1 MSGEMIGILIG
12 SLIALAGTFITSVVA
27 IAMSKE
33 QYKQELRKAFIQK
46 KVDAYTHVCQ
56 VILAIKND
64 LLTKTVSSA
73 GLNWTAQS
81 INKLADVCI
90 TEGLWIDEEDSKK
103 LEVLQKQLSKFVFD
117 EIELSRQDI
126 LTTCYEIV
134 EYCEKKVRI
143 LHFYDYKRI
152 GDYYFKK

>member
-1 MSGEMIGILIG
+1 MNVLSGEMIGILIG

-27 IAMSKE
+27 IAVSKE
-33 QYKQELRKAFIQK
+33 QYKKELRKAFIQK

-64 LLTKTVSSA
+64 LLTITVSSA

-103 LEVLQKQLSKFVFD
+103 LEVLQKQLSKFVLD
-117 EIELSRQDI
+117 EIELSRHDI
-126 LTTCYEIV
+126 LTTCYEII
-134 EYCEKKVRI
+134 EYCEKKVKI
-143 LHFYDYKRI
+143 LHFMTTKE
-152 GDYYFKK
+152 

>member
-1 MSGEMIGILIG
+1 MSGELIGILIG

-27 IAMSKE
+27 IVMSKE

-81 INKLADVCI
+81 INELADVCI

-117 EIELSRQDI
+117 EIDLSRHDI
-126 LTTCYEIV
+126 LTACYEIV

-143 LHFYDYKRI
+143 LHSMTTKE
-152 GDYYFKK
+152 

>member
-1 MSGEMIGILIG
+1 MSEEMIGILIG

-64 LLTKTVSSA
+64 LLTITVSSA

-103 LEVLQKQLSKFVFD
+103 LEVLQKQLSKFVLD
-117 EIELSRQDI
+117 EIELSRHDI
-126 LTTCYEIV
+126 LTTCYEII
-134 EYCEKKVRI
+134 EYCEKKVKI
-143 LHFYDYKRI
+143 LHFMTTKE
-152 GDYYFKK
+152 

>member
-1 MSGEMIGILIG
+1 MNVLSGELIGILIG

-27 IAMSKE
+27 TAMSKE

-81 INKLADVCI
+81 INELADVCI

-117 EIELSRQDI
+117 EIELSRHDI
-126 LTTCYEIV
+126 LTACYEIV

-143 LHFYDYKRI
+143 LHSMTTKE
-152 GDYYFKK
+152 

>member
-1 MSGEMIGILIG
+1 MNVLSGELIGILIG
-12 SLIALAGTFITSVVA
+12 SLIALSGTFITSVVA

-64 LLTKTVSSA
+64 LLTKTISSA

-103 LEVLQKQLSKFVFD
+103 LEVLQKQLSKFVLD
-117 EIELSRQDI
+117 EIELSRHDI
-126 LTTCYEIV
+126 LTACYEIV

-143 LHFYDYKRI
+143 LHSMTTKE
-152 GDYYFKK
+152 

>member
-1 MSGEMIGILIG
+1 MNVLSGELIGILIG

-27 IAMSKE
+27 IVMSKE

-117 EIELSRQDI
+117 EIELSRHDI
-126 LTTCYEIV
+126 LTTCYKIV

-143 LHFYDYKRI
+143 LHFMITKE
-152 GDYYFKK
+152 

>member
-1 MSGEMIGILIG
+1 MNVLSEEMIGILIG

-64 LLTKTVSSA
+64 LLTITVSSA

-103 LEVLQKQLSKFVFD
+103 LEVLQKQLSKFVFN
-117 EIELSRQDI
+117 EIELSRHDI
-126 LTTCYEIV
+126 LTACYEIV

-143 LHFYDYKRI
+143 LHFMTIKE
-152 GDYYFKK
+152 